1 VKGTTG
7 KFLVAMGAYIA
18 VLVPVIMVTNRMEP
32 GFSQTGV
39 RLLPLIPGIFVVLV
53 QIEALGA
60 QDEMFQRVQLE
71 AFALA
76 FGGVFLITLTE
87 ALLPGEPF
95 FAFPASFRLLSMS
108 VLWALGII
116 IARRK
121 YQ

>member
-1 VKGTTG
+1 MKGTTW
-7 KFLVAMGAYIA
+7 KFIAAIAAYIA
-18 VLVPVIMVTNRMEP
+18 ILIPVILIAKEMPP
-32 GFSQTGV
+32 GPAQTAV
-39 RLLPLIPGIFVVLV
+39 RLLPLIPGIFVVLI
-53 QIEALGA
+53 QIEMVGK

-71 AFALA
+71 GFGLA

-95 FAFPASFRLLSMS
+95 FAFPPAFRLLSLS
-108 VLWALGII
+108 VLWATGII